1 MVAAP
6 GWGQTAKG
14 LQGTR
19 SQSRGRMASIS
30 SLSTPARSRLYPW
43 ENLTPAWFPTSSFAG
58 RYHTMQPTR
67 RQREESHTRSVHR
80 PWPCCHGAHLRST
93 TCGKSFTSNCS
104 SRIYIA
110 AYANGNLQFDGYHY
124 AGHIDDIPGNAG
136 SSYKYFACPANAL
149 PMDGGDAA
157 QPAGGSSTSYRCQ
170 TLASGGHL

>member
-1 MVAAP
+1 MKKVILALSIVLGLAATARTYAQQPVYVANA
-6 GWGQTAKG
+6 
-14 LQGTR
+14 
-19 SQSRGRMASIS
+19 
-30 SLSTPARSRLYPW
+30 
-43 ENLTPAWFPTSSFAG
+43 
-58 RYHTMQPTR
+58 
-67 RQREESHTRSVHR
+67 ESCVSVR
-80 PWPCCHGAHLRST
+80 NTNDG
-93 TCGKSFTSNCS
+93 GKSFTSNCS

-157 QPAGGSSTSYRCQ
+157 QPAGGNSTSYRCQ